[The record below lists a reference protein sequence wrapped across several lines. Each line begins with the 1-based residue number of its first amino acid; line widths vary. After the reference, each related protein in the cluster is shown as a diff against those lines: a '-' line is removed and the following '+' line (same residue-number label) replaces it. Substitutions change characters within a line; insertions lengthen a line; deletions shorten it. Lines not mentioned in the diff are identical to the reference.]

1 MTRRRR
7 IALWVA
13 GSLGVVIVV
22 IVTIAIIVAQS
33 QWFANY
39 VRDKIIAV
47 TEESTGG
54 KVDLAS
60 FEFDWTHL
68 RATLRDFVIHGTEP
82 AGSAP
87 LLRAKSVTVELK
99 LLASLKQY
107 IDIRTL

>member
-13 GSLGVVIVV
+13 GSLGGLLVLLVAA
-22 IVTIAIIVAQS
+22 AIIIAQS
-33 QWFANY
+33 QWFAGY

-54 KVDLAS
+54 KVDLAA
-60 FEFDWTHL
+60 FDFDWTHL
-68 RATLRDFVIHGTEP
+68 RATLRGFVIHGTEP

-87 LLRAKSVTVELK
+87 LFRAKTITVDLK
-99 LLASLKQY
+99 LLASL
-107 IDIRTL
+107 